1 MIIIIKESIDA
12 VYVSV
17 LFYRQFLVD
26 YDTKLELDNDGI
38 MDEEEYN

>member
-1 MIIIIKESIDA
+1 MSIIIKESIDA

-17 LFYRQFLVD
+17 LFYMQFLVD

-38 MDEEEYN
+38 MYEEEYN